1 MQALSDPLS
10 RLRGV
15 GPKTVAA
22 LATLKLTTV
31 GDLLTYYPSRYDD
44 LAATNLE
51 MAKDKQRVTV
61 KGTVLPDPL
70 LTRYGYRRTRLS
82 FRLQVDQGVVGAI
95 FFNQPYLKK
104 EATPGARVTILG
116 TWDAARQQVVG
127 NKLLTAAQEQRD
139 RGATYPV
146 NQHIRQATLR
156 RLIRQAFDQYQKVIA
171 TLLPI
176 SLRQRYQ
183 LMERRQMIQELHFPT
198 SEQALK
204 VARRTAAYE
213 EFFLFQLRL
222 QALRRSHRQQ
232 GGNRLL
238 YDNQQLR
245 AFIQTIPFELT
256 TAQKRVTN
264 EICRDL
270 RAPYQM
276 NRLLQGDVGSG
287 KTIVAA
293 IAIAATVL
301 AGFQAALMAPT
312 EILAAQHAAKL
323 AQVFQGTPVTVTLL
337 TGSTTAKQRRR
348 LLKAIAQGQA
358 NLIVGTHALIQAT
371 VHYQKLGLVIIDEQ
385 HRFGVN
391 QRQQLREKGSHPDV
405 LVMTATPIPRTLA
418 ITSYGEMDVSV
429 IDELPAGRQ
438 PIKTTW
444 SKTARPAEE
453 FVLAQIKQGAQAYV
467 VSPLIEE
474 SESLDVKN
482 ATALY
487 EHFQEVGGPDVRV
500 GLLHGR
506 MSAEEKAQVMAAF
519 QSGELQVL
527 VATTVIEVGVDNPNA
542 TVMLIYDADRF
553 GLAQLHQLRGRVGR
567 GSRQSYCLLVA
578 DPKTPEGVTRLE
590 TMESSTDGFVLAQKD
605 LELRGSG
612 DVLGAKQSG
621 VPAFK
626 IGDPVADL
634 KLLQLARADA
644 GSLLATP
651 GWDQRDENQPLV
663 YYLKQRQLQTHFD

>member
-1 MQALSDPLS
+1 MQALTDPLS
-10 RLRGV
+10 QLRGV
-15 GPKTVAA
+15 GKKTAAA
-22 LATLKLTTV
+22 LATLNLHTV

-51 MAKDKQRVTV
+51 NAKDKQRVTV
-61 KGTVLPDPL
+61 KGTVLTEPL
-70 LTRYGYRRTRLS
+70 LTRYGYRRTRLGL
-82 FRLQVDQGVVGAI
+82 RLQVDQGAVGAI

-104 EATPGARVTILG
+104 LATPGTRVTVLG
-116 TWDAARQQVVG
+116 TWDAARQQVIG
-127 NKLLTAAQEQRD
+127 NKLLTADQEDRD
-139 RGATYPV
+139 RGATYPA
-146 NQHIRQATLR
+146 NQHVHQATLR
-156 RLIRQAFDQYQKVIA
+156 RLIKRAYDQYQNVIA

-183 LMERRQMIQELHFPT
+183 LLERRQMIAELHFPT
-198 SEQALK
+198 SEEKLRA
-204 VARRTAAYE
+204 ARRTAAYE

-222 QALRRSHRQQ
+222 QALRRAHRQQ
-232 GGNRLL
+232 VGNRIL
-238 YDNQQLR
+238 YDNQELR
-245 AFIQTIPFELT
+245 AFIKTIPFELT
-256 TAQKRVTN
+256 AAQKRVTN

-293 IAIAATVL
+293 IAIEATVL

-323 AQVFQGTPVTVTLL
+323 AKVFEPTPVTVTLL
-337 TGSTTAKQRRR
+337 TGSTTAKQRRS
-348 LLKAIAQGQA
+348 LLKAIASGQA
-358 NLIVGTHALIQAT
+358 NLIVGTHALIQEA
-371 VHYQKLGLVIIDEQ
+371 VHYQGLGLVIIDEQ

-391 QRQQLREKGSHPDV
+391 QRQRLREKGSHPDV
-405 LVMTATPIPRTLA
+405 LAMTATPIPRTLA
-418 ITSYGEMDVSV
+418 ITTYGEMDVSV

-438 PIKTTW
+438 PIKTSW
-444 SKTARPAEE
+444 HKNARPAED
-453 FVLAQIKQGAQAYV
+453 FVLDQVKKGAQAYV

-474 SESLDVKN
+474 SESLDVEN

-487 EHFQEVGGPDVRV
+487 EHFKAVGGPDVKV

-506 MSAEEKAQVMAAF
+506 MGTDEKERVMADF
-519 QSGELQVL
+519 QAGRLQVL

-578 DPKTPEGVTRLE
+578 APKTPEGVARLE
-590 TMESSTDGFVLAQKD
+590 TMVASTDGFVLAQKD
-605 LELRGSG
+605 LELRGAG

-621 VPAFK
+621 LPDFK

-634 KLLQLARADA
+634 KMLQIARADA
-644 GSLLATP
+644 GNLLATP
-651 GWDQRDENQPLV
+651 GWDRRDENQPLV
-663 YYLKQRQLQTHFD
+663 YYLQQHQLQTHFD